1 MRANQEKVRATKG
14 ATRRKAQSRIR
25 EKAEVASLEFDNV
38 VKRMRPLLVALIGQ
52 EPIPLGE
59 ATQFPAR
66 PGVYLIT
73 DATGHLY
80 TGRCKSIRQRMKN
93 HGGKAPE
100 SSTFAFR
107 LACDKIGRKATY
119 KKGEGRKDLMADANF
134 KKAFLE
140 NVEKIRQMKVRHV
153 VIDDD
158 ITQHLFEV
166 YVHLA
171 LRTPHNSFGTH

>member
-1 MRANQEKVRATKG
+1 MNA
-14 ATRRKAQSRIR
+14 KAV
-25 EKAEVASLEFDNV
+25 EAASTEFDKAV
-38 VKRMRPLLVALIGQ
+38 GQMRPLLMALTGQ

-59 ATQFPAR
+59 ASRFPAR

-93 HGGKAPE
+93 HGGNAPE

-119 KKGEGRKDLMADANF
+119 KKGEGRKDLVSDPKF
-134 KKAFLE
+134 KSAFLE
-140 NVEKIRQMKVRHV
+140 NVERIRQMEVRHV
-153 VIDDD
+153 VIEDD